1 MPDTSD
7 ETLVHTLA
15 SGDDCALRLLMERHE
30 RRVRAFLARRLP
42 SWEDAEEAAQDVFL
56 RVRRGASSFN
66 GNLAFGPWFVTIA
79 RNVLRDR
86 LRRHR
91 REHRLPMAPDPLE
104 ALTVWE
110 RPVDGGDVL
119 AALADLPRIYRSA
132 LTLKYLADLSY
143 REAAD
148 AAGISEKGF
157 ETRLA
162 RARVRLRQAL
172 RARQRGIHG
181 LSGL

>member
-1 MPDTSD
+1 MPDTPD

-15 SGDDCALRLLMERHE
+15 SGDDRALRQLMERHE
-30 RRVRAFLARRLP
+30 ARIRAFLARRLP
-42 SWEDAEEAAQDVFL
+42 TFEDAEEATQDVFL
-56 RVRRGASSFN
+56 RLRRGAASFN
-66 GNLAFGPWFVTIA
+66 GDLAFGPWFVAIA

-91 REHRLPMAPDPLE
+91 RERRLPIAPDPVEGLS
-104 ALTVWE
+104 VWE
-110 RPVDGGDVL
+110 RPVDRSDVL
-119 AALADLPRIYRSA
+119 EALGELPRIYRSA

-143 REAAD
+143 RDAAD

-162 RARVRLRQAL
+162 RARVRLRHAL